1 MAIKI
6 ALVDDHTLFRK
17 ALAGLIESDDKYE
30 ILFEAESGN
39 QLFDLIDAKGEPDI
53 VLLDVNMPGQD
64 GYTVAG
70 KLRKNNPTVRI
81 IAVTMN
87 DDEPAIIKM
96 IKLGARG
103 YVLKDSEPE
112 ELLTALEDVHTKG
125 YYYSDYV
132 SKTMAN
138 SINYHTK
145 WDKEASTIEKL
156 TQREISFLELVCH
169 DYSYKDIAERM
180 NVSVRTVDGYRDSL
194 FQKINVRT
202 RVGLVIFAIK
212 NGIVKI
218 V

>member
-1 MAIKI
+1 MPVKI
-6 ALVDDHTLFRK
+6 ALVDDHKLFRK
-17 ALAGLIESDDKYE
+17 ALAGLIETDDRYE

-39 QLFDLIDAKGEPDI
+39 HLFELIEEKGEPDV

-70 KLRKNNPTVRI
+70 KLRKSNPVIKI

-103 YVLKDSEPE
+103 YVLKDSDPE
-112 ELLTALEDVHTKG
+112 ELLMAIDDVYNKG

-138 SINYHTK
+138 SINYHNK
-145 WDKEASTIEKL
+145 WDRETTTMEKL
-156 TQREISFLELVCH
+156 TQREVNFLELVCN

-202 RVGLVIFAIK
+202 RVGLVIYAIK